1 MAAFVASW
9 TSSDLRPSMLVSHK
23 KTHPC
28 REFVMVRPCCSSDV
42 WQLRCLV
49 KRDSIACASSVDDC
63 IRGSVAMIRNV
74 GLSPPNAGARL
85 IGQSLGACM
94 ALQLVKVMIKT
105 PRQRRRRTM
114 FRRVPIESPCTE
126 TNECLCC
133 CHWS

>member
-1 MAAFVASW
+1 
-9 TSSDLRPSMLVSHK
+9 
-23 KTHPC
+23 
-28 REFVMVRPCCSSDV
+28 MVRPCCSSDV

-49 KRDSIACASSVDDC
+49 KHDSIAYASSVDE
-63 IRGSVAMIRNV
+63 IRGAVAMVRNV
-74 GLSPPNAGARL
+74 TLSPPNAGARL

-94 ALQLVKVMIKT
+94 ALQLVKVMFKE

-133 CHWS
+133 SHWS